1 MGTSGQA
8 QTVCSSEGQGQDS
21 SKKEMVAGEK
31 NNRFHRLLF
40 IPKIDYMKRNIFCL
54 PRTRLSFKNL
64 SLIYCKV
71 NHLAYFT

>member
-8 QTVCSSEGQGQDS
+8 QIVCSSEGQGKDS

-40 IPKIDYMKRNIFCL
+40 IPKN
-54 PRTRLSFKNL
+54 
-64 SLIYCKV
+64 
-71 NHLAYFT
+71 